1 MKDREEVLSKS
12 KLLKTANIYV
22 SEDLSRKTREQR
34 HELSKHMR
42 FVIQVYVIEVFIEY
56 SFSQIRRKA
65 PHKKCVIRYD
75 KLYID
80 NEPYTFDEI
89 EGKVVR
95 FIPIGGDR
103 ALSPPRRADS
113 RQDRSATEQRQ
124 KLMP

>member
-22 SEDLSRKTREQR
+22 SEDLSRKTREHR

-42 FVIQVYVIEVFIEY
+42 FVRQLYTFMMQVFIEY

-65 PHKKCVIRYD
+65 PDKKCVIRYD

-113 RQDRSATEQRQ
+113 RQDRSAI
-124 KLMP
+124 

>member
-22 SEDLSRKTREQR
+22 SEDLSRKTREHR

-42 FVIQVYVIEVFIEY
+42 FVRQLYTFMMQVFIEY
-56 SFSQIRRKA
+56 HFSQIRRKA
-65 PHKKCVIRYD
+65 PDKKCVIRYD

-80 NEPYTFDEI
+80 NEPYMFDET

-103 ALSPPRRADS
+103 ALSPPRREDS
-113 RQDRSATEQRQ
+113 RQERSA
-124 KLMP
+124 L